1 MKRWCDEYEREYASE
16 LIAYQTD
23 YIRLMVTDWFCMRG
37 IEFTQDLERTER
49 RHKISFD
56 EVAEEIIVLIKKRLA
71 WYESF
76 NDVLIKYTP
85 LENPACLGQY
95 PYLKGT
101 HYFYGDSQ
109 PVRERYRAA
118 SFTVYRKRRENSV
131 NPYMYLGHLDI
142 EVL

>member
-1 MKRWCDEYEREYASE
+1 MKKWCDEYEREYASE

-23 YIRLMVTDWFCMRG
+23 HIRLMVTDWSCERG
-37 IEFTQDLERTER
+37 IEFTQDFKKTER
-49 RHKISFD
+49 EHTISFD
-56 EVAEEIIVLIKKRLA
+56 EVAEEIIGLIKERLS

-76 NDVLIKYTP
+76 NDMLIKYTP

-101 HYFYGDSQ
+101 HYFCGDSQ
-109 PVRERYRAA
+109 SVRERYQAA
-118 SFTVYRKRRENSV
+118 SFAVYRRIKENSV
-131 NPYMYLGHLDI
+131 NPYMYLGFVDI

>member
-23 YIRLMVTDWFCMRG
+23 HIRLMVTDWFCNRG
-37 IEFTQDLERTER
+37 IEFTQDFEKTER
-49 RHKISFD
+49 KHRISFD
-56 EVAEEIIVLIKKRLA
+56 EVAEEIIGVIKKRLA
-71 WYESF
+71 WYAGF
-76 NDVLIKYTP
+76 NDVFIKYTP

-101 HYFYGDSQ
+101 HYFCGDSQ
-109 PVRERYRAA
+109 PVRECYQAA
-118 SFTVYRKRRENSV
+118 SFTVYRKCRENSV
-131 NPYMYLGHLDI
+131 NSYMYLGHVNI